1 MLTIKLKYKID
12 NIQDMQLIKLYIRQ
26 YNSVYRV
33 FYNLLRNETELKT
46 KYDYYKQN
54 SICFNL
60 LNTLNNV
67 NLIKQNSIILQNCIA
82 NAHDSVKANYEIQKK
97 DKTKL
102 NKLENQLKFY
112 IKQYKNET
120 NNKPKKYYKYK
131 ISKLQHQITY
141 IQNKKYINVFGGKKL
156 FSNYTKQFNKSY
168 KGNKISKTEFINKRL
183 TPLKVNGHKLNN
195 GNRFF
200 KLNDDL
206 QSLNIRFKPGKL
218 NNIKVDLINISNY
231 NRRLIKKLYDASV
244 QKLIPITY
252 SIDNEY
258 IYISYEEGDLN
269 KYTSTFNRVKNRIC
283 AIDMNPNYL
292 GWSIVD
298 WKSSD
303 DYKIIASGVY
313 NLKDINDEWFKF
325 NDNGLQSNHPYRLH
339 NHNKRLHEIYEIS
352 NNLIH
357 KMNYYRVE
365 LFSYEKLEFIE
376 DDKCKGKNV
385 NTLCNN
391 LWCRE
396 RMIQNIISKCNIHK
410 IKYVDVLAN
419 YSSVYG
425 NIIFRECGLPD
436 MSLSSME
443 IGRRGYEFYNQYI
456 RKEKLINNNIIHPN
470 SQKLIGFGVKALEVF
485 GFEQDNVVSNIYYLY
500 RYIIENDIKYRVN
513 IDGYRDQMVRFLS
526 LRSRVK
532 VLTKSNFI

>member
-120 NNKPKKYYKYK
+120 NNKPKKYYKHK

-410 IKYVDVLAN
+410 IKYVDVLTN